1 VNHLQY
7 VTSATAADDFSRHV
21 KAAMMFEDYS
31 GIKTESRTKGHAAG
45 DIRLLQELADKLME
59 LARAGGEID
68 EDEHQED
75 YDNEGAKVNYSVAP
89 EQQG

>member
-1 VNHLQY
+1 
-7 VTSATAADDFSRHV
+7 
-21 KAAMMFEDYS
+21 
-31 GIKTESRTKGHAAG
+31 
-45 DIRLLQELADKLME
+45 ME

>member
-1 VNHLQY
+1 M
-7 VTSATAADDFSRHV
+7 TSATAADDFSRLA
-21 KAAMMFEDYS
+21 KAAMMFDEYS
-31 GIKTESRTKGHAAG
+31 GIDKEGQTKRQVTA

-68 EDEHQED
+68 EDEHPE
-75 YDNEGAKVNYSVAP
+75 YSENEGAELNYSFAP